1 MAGKSTGSRT
11 RSTPAT
17 RWTRT
22 STICPPEELEGIPT
36 VCASLRE
43 AMESLAADHE
53 FLLAGDV
60 FTKDQIEGYMD
71 LKWEEIYAY
80 EHTPHPIEFKMYYSC

>member
-1 MAGKSTGSRT
+1 MDKDLYDL
-11 RSTPAT
+11 
-17 RWTRT
+17 
-22 STICPPEELEGIPT
+22 PPEELMGIPT

-43 AMESLAADHE
+43 AMDSLAADHD

-60 FTKDQIEGYMD
+60 FTKSQIEGYME

-80 EHTPHPIEFKMYYSC
+80 EHTPHPIEFKMYYGC